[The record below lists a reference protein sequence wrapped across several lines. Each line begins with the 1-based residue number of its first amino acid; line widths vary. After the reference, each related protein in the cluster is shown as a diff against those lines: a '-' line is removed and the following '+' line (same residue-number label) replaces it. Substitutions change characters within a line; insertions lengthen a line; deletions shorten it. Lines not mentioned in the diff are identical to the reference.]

1 MTALMTNPIK
11 NDSLKKKRRGERIVE
26 EHTEKEYYVCGK
38 KTNRNVWELQ
48 QIYEST
54 QAKTTEVL
62 PEFVER
68 IRFMVV
74 QGIRKAT
81 YAKSVDQ
88 NGEMFNVVMEDLL
101 NKIVPKLDPKTK
113 ELKTRYNKD
122 KTNLGAYIL
131 NSCYWSVVAYQNG
144 ESFYE
149 GLVSCGDFMEDYEKV
164 SEKPIEHEVEQL
176 KFISSYEPGNSYIS
190 IIQNLE

>member
-1 MTALMTNPIK
+1 MTALMTNPIT
-11 NDSLKKKRRGERIVE
+11 NDSLAKKKKGERIVE

-81 YAKSVDQ
+81 YAKSIDQ
-88 NGEMFNVVMEDLL
+88 NGEMFNVVMEELL
-101 NKIVPKLDPKTK
+101 NKIVPKLDPKTNQ
-113 ELKTRYNKD
+113 LTTRYNKD

-144 ESFYE
+144 ESFCE
-149 GLVSCGDFMEDYEKV
+149 SQVSCGDFMEDYEKV
-164 SEKPIEHEVEQL
+164 SEKPIEHEVSQL
-176 KFISSYEPGNSYIS
+176 KFISGYDSGNSYLE
-190 IIQNLE
+190 IIQSLL